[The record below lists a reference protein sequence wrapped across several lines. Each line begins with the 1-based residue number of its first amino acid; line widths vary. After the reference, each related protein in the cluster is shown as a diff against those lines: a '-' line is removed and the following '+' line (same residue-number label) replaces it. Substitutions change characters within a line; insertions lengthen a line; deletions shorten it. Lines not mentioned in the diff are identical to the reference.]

1 VHFDDW
7 YKKQV
12 SFRWRSIRFELDVP
26 QELFSSHEV
35 DSGSLLLL
43 RTLDILQLGE
53 RGRCLDYGCGYGVLG
68 LALKAL
74 RPEWDVVLVDRDA
87 LAVEFSDHN
96 STRLNT
102 PVTCLGGLDPLDPKR
117 SGYDLLLWNV
127 PGKAGASVLAE
138 LLADSLD
145 VLAPEGLLALVV
157 VHPLAETLRVVVA
170 KRADFTIELDERGTE
185 HTLLHVRRVNG
196 TPTLKPEAFE
206 RGVFDR
212 ERITVDRGDYSY
224 GMTPVIG
231 LPQYDGPDQPTLLMM
246 DALASMAQSPMTDI
260 ICIRPG
266 VGHLP
271 MAVAALWPGATFTL
285 VDRDFLALKASSRA
299 LSERRGNG
307 DRMVTE
313 FSPDLSDVNVTG
325 SAFDLATVML
335 DHQMRAPIMNR
346 LLDDLV
352 RLSASGAR
360 LVFGGS
366 STEVSRMLALLKR
379 QPSLRL
385 RSRTRRKGASMAVIE
400 RG

>member
-12 SFRWRSIRFELDVP
+12 SLRWGNIRFELDVP

-43 RTLDILQLGE
+43 RTLDTLQLGE
-53 RGRCLDYGCGYGVLG
+53 RGHCLDYGCGYGVLG

-74 RPEWDVVLVDRDA
+74 RPEWEVVLVDRDA
-87 LAVEFSDHN
+87 LAVEFSNHN
-96 STRLNT
+96 SARLDA
-102 PVTCLGGLDPLDPKR
+102 PVTSLGGLDPLDPK
-117 SGYDLLLWNV
+117 STGYDLLLWNV

-138 LLADSLD
+138 LLVDSLD
-145 VLAPEGLLALVV
+145 VLASEGLLALVV
-157 VHPLAETLRVVVA
+157 VHPLAETLREVAA
-170 KRADFTIELDERGTE
+170 KRADFTIELDERGPE

-196 TPTLKPEAFE
+196 TPTPKPEAFE

-212 ERITVDRGDYSY
+212 ETITVDRGDYSY

-246 DALASMAQSPMTDI
+246 DALASMAQSPITDI

-271 MAVAALWPGATFTL
+271 MAVASLWPAATFTL

-307 DRMVTE
+307 DRIVTE
-313 FSPDLSDVNVTG
+313 FSPDLSEVNVTG
-325 SAFDLATVML
+325 SAFDLVTVML
-335 DHQMRAPIMNR
+335 DHQTRAPVMNR

-360 LVFGGS
+360 LVFGGG
-366 STEVSRMLALLKR
+366 STEVSRMLAVARKRPELKIR
-379 QPSLRL
+379 DREK
-385 RSRTRRKGASMAVIE
+385 RKGFSAMVINS
-400 RG
+400 R